1 MSTKKL
7 REKRR
12 KQKQIKI
19 LSTIAAIFVTLAV
32 VKVNNG
38 KLKMLIKEISN
49 DITKDQILVESTDDA
64 TNTLASSV
72 SASQA
77 DKVKVAAGNNHF
89 IALKSDG
96 TAYTWG
102 LNNCGQLGTG
112 DTTNRLTMTPV
123 KINGEVATD
132 IIDVAAS
139 TNHTVLLRKDGTVWA
154 AGDNSYVLLGTK
166 ESGDKKEFTQVAD
179 SNDTTEYLQN
189 IIAIATSEYN
199 SYALTSNGEVYAWGE
214 NWRGQIGDGT
224 IVNTSYKPSKVQGI
238 SNVIQITSGESGL
251 EMLKSDGTVWGIGYN
266 GYGQLGTGNTTN
278 QTKLTQ
284 VLTAE
289 NTPITNAKHINTSN
303 CATMITTQDNSLY
316 VTGYSYSNSLFGA
329 SPTDKNDNLTLAEI
343 NPEILLK
350 GDNPRLIDEWQVAP
364 KLWDAIRYEIDHR
377 NSEGLFILTGSS
389 TPANME
395 DVTHTG
401 TGRFAWMTMRP
412 MSLYE
417 SGDSNGQVSLK
428 DLFDGKKKIEGENKL
443 DIERIAYLV
452 CRGGWPRTLF
462 MDEDIALDQAFD
474 YYDAIVYRDINK
486 ADGVTRNPERAKN
499 LMRSYSRNIGTQAA
513 TETIKND
520 MIANDSNSLSTDTV
534 LSYINALKK
543 IFVIEESPAWNPN
556 LRSKTAIRTSETRY
570 FVDPSIA
577 VAALG
582 VGPKDLMNDLN
593 TFGLLFETLCI
604 RDLRVYA
611 DSLQGE
617 VYHYRDASELECD
630 AVIHLRN
637 GSYGLIEI
645 KIGGDSLINEGAEN
659 LKKLESHL
667 DTTKMK
673 KPSFLMVLTATGKY
687 AYKREDGVYVIPIGC
702 LKN

>member
-534 LSYINALKK
+534 LSYINALKM